1 MDYTTL
7 GSTGLK
13 VSVMGIGCGG
23 PSRVGKNTG
32 RSVEESVAVIRLG
45 LDAGINF
52 IDTAEGYG
60 TEEIVGRAIKA
71 VDRDSV
77 VLSTKKSTS
86 RNTKSKDVEKSLE
99 DSLRRL
105 GTDHVDIYNLHGVL
119 LEDYDHLVSEA
130 VPTLR
135 KLRDQGK
142 IGFIGITERFGP
154 DSGHAMLQRALQDD
168 IWEVMMVGFNILN
181 QSARE
186 RVFPKT
192 IEKNIGVMI
201 MFAVRRALSRPE
213 ILAET
218 IQELIEKEQLDPAD
232 IDENDPLGFL
242 VHEGGAASIV
252 EAAYRFCR
260 YEPGTNVIL
269 SGTGNAEHLK
279 ANIESFS
286 RPPLPQADLL
296 RLKEVFR
303 RVDSVSG

>member
-7 GSTGLK
+7 GGTGLK

-32 RSVEESVAVIRLG
+32 RSVEESVAVIQMG
-45 LDAGINF
+45 LDSGINF

-60 TEEIVGRAIKA
+60 TEEIVGKAIKG

-86 RNTKSKDVEKSLE
+86 RNVTSKDVEKSLE
-99 DSLRRL
+99 NSLRRL

-119 LEDYDHLVSEA
+119 LKDYDYLVSEA
-130 VPTLR
+130 VPTLQ

-168 IWEVMMVGFNILN
+168 IWEVMMVGLNMLN

-218 IQELIEKEQLDPAD
+218 IQELIENKQLDPAD

-252 EAAYRFCR
+252 DAAYRFCR

-286 RPPLPQADLL
+286 LPPLPQEDLL
-296 RLKEVFR
+296 RLKEIFR

>member
-1 MDYTTL
+1 
-7 GSTGLK
+7 
-13 VSVMGIGCGG
+13 
-23 PSRVGKNTG
+23 
-32 RSVEESVAVIRLG
+32 LG
-45 LDAGINF
+45 LDHGINF

-60 TEEIVGRAIKA
+60 TEEIVGKAIKG
-71 VDRDSV
+71 VDRDSL

-86 RNTKSKDVEKSLE
+86 RNITSKDVEKSLD

-119 LEDYDHLVSEA
+119 LQDYDYLVSEVA
-130 VPTLR
+130 PMLQ

-181 QSARE
+181 QSVRE

-218 IQELIEKEQLDPAD
+218 VQDLIENKQLDPAD

-242 VHEGGAASIV
+242 VHEGGAVSIV
-252 EAAYRFCR
+252 DAAYRFCR

-269 SGTGNAEHLK
+269 SGTGNPEHLK
-279 ANIESFS
+279 ANMESFS
-286 RPPLPQADLL
+286 RPPLPQADLM
-296 RLKEVFR
+296 RLKEIFR